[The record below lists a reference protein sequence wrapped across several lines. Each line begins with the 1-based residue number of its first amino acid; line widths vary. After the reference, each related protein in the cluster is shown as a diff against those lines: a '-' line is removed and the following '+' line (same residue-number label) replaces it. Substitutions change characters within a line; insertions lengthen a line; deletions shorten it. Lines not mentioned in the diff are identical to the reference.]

1 MIRRTCAQTSGSRA
15 RRYTH
20 ERLRCARLCA
30 AALLRLRLCISVS
43 AARVADGAASPGL
56 HIGKVQ
62 PRWAAHWLR
71 CVKCLSLLA
80 CLLQPCWGCERDA
93 RRAHVVG
100 GERRDTHTGKKRKRE
115 GCLACLRPSPLLTTT
130 LPTSL
135 LTPPSKRNRLPFPI
149 TTPFSPPLT
158 ASGMS
163 MQPGMSTDPTPF
175 DVACYTVTQLWDY
188 LSRKITI

>member
-1 MIRRTCAQTSGSRA
+1 MIRLTCAAGSQA
-15 RRYTH
+15 RRYIQ
-20 ERLRCARLCA
+20 ERLRCALLCA

-56 HIGKVQ
+56 HIGKCSLGELLIGSDASSVS
-62 PRWAAHWLR
+62 PSSPASSNPAGAA
-71 CVKCLSLLA
+71 SGA
-80 CLLQPCWGCERDA
+80 ERDA

-130 LPTSL
+130 RLTSL

-163 MQPGMSTDPTPF
+163 MQPGMLTARTPF
-175 DVACYTVTQLWDY
+175 EVSCYTVTQLR
-188 LSRKITI
+188 LSL